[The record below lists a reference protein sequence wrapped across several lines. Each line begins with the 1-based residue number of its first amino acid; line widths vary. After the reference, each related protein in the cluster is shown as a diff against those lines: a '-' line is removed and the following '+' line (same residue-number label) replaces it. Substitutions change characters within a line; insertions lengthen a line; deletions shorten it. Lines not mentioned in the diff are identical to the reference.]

1 MTKKF
6 IAWGHKLHSHT
17 HSYIHCAYVKAF
29 DHMGWETMHLDNE
42 DDISNIDFNNS
53 IFLTEGQVEQKIP
66 IIKNCK
72 YILHYPRH
80 EWKYADLPKEN
91 VLRLGVYTN
100 GISHDSV
107 GVSGEQINEYTY
119 FDEES
124 RTLYQPWATDLLP
137 EEITSDFNHI
147 KNKKIVYCGTLWDGW
162 YGNIN
167 QINNF
172 LTKSK
177 SFGYDFMHHPP
188 GRLSFDE
195 NRSVIRNNE
204 LSPTIVG
211 EWQKINHYIPCR
223 IFKNI
228 SYGALGLTNSEVVK
242 RIFGDTIVYSE
253 NESEILEKY
262 IAIQDSEIKRKF
274 LASLEIVSNN
284 HTYINRINQILKVL

>member
-1 MTKKF
+1 MKKKF
-6 IAWGHKLHSHT
+6 IAWGYKLHSHT

-72 YILHYPRH
+72 YIVHNTTMP
-80 EWKYADLPKEN
+80 EKYSDLPKEN
-91 VLRLGVYTN
+91 VLTLQVYSN
-100 GISHDSV
+100 GINSV

-147 KNKKIVYCGTLWDGW
+147 KNKKIVFCGTIWDGHH
-162 YGNIN
+162 GNRD
-167 QINNF
+167 QIINF

-177 SFGYDFMHHPP
+177 SLGYEFIHHPP
-188 GRLSFDE
+188 GHLSFDE
-195 NRSVIRNNE
+195 NMSVIQSNE

-253 NESEILEKY
+253 NESEIFEKY
-262 IAIQDSEIKRKF
+262 IAIEDSEIKRKF
-274 LASLEIVSNN
+274 LESLEIVSNN
-284 HTYINRINQILKVL
+284 HTYINRINQILKII